1 MTLLLNISDVNM
13 VTVRLENITHVYP
26 GNVEAVKNVS
36 ITFVPTFNGLLGPSG
51 CGKTTLMKII
61 AGLISPT
68 KGRVYFNDTDVTD
81 LSPQARNIAMVFQFP
96 VVYDM
101 SVYDNIA
108 FPLRVR
114 KVSEHEI
121 RKKVQDVADFLNLKD
136 VLGKNALKLDSN
148 SKQRVAIARALVRD
162 PNLFIL
168 DEPFSN
174 VDPENRLVLRAKLKE
189 IQRELKRPMIF
200 VTHDQAEA
208 LTLSEMIAIM
218 KEGRII
224 QYDTPEKI
232 YSDPKDVFVA
242 YFVGIPG
249 MNLLDC
255 SLENGKLK
263 VGEIL
268 LDISSV
274 KNVNVL
280 ELEKY
285 GSEFILGIRAEH
297 IDVCK
302 TSMSKEYIPMK
313 CILVEDLGV
322 LQLLYLQGKGINLK
336 AKVSH
341 DLGITEGDTVYVKL
355 AGEYLKIFKKTGER
369 IL

>member
-1 MTLLLNISDVNM
+1 VTLLPNTRDVNM
-13 VTVRLENITHVYP
+13 VTVRLENITHIYP
-26 GNVEAVKNVS
+26 GNVEAVKDVS
-36 ITFVPTFNGLLGPSG
+36 ITFLPTFNGLLGPSG

-121 RKKVQDVADFLNLKD
+121 RKKVQDVANFLNLKD
-136 VLGKNALKLDSN
+136 VLEKNALKLDSN

-189 IQRELKRPMIF
+189 IQKELKSPMIF

-208 LTLSEMIAIM
+208 LTLSEMIAVM

-249 MNLLDC
+249 MNILDC
-255 SLENGKLK
+255 HLKDGKLK

-274 KNVNVL
+274 KNL
-280 ELEKY
+280 SELKNY

-297 IDVCK
+297 IDVRK
-302 TSMSKEYIPMK
+302 TPMSREYIPMK
-313 CILVEDLGV
+313 CILVEDLGT

-341 DLGITEGDTVYVKL
+341 DLDINEGDTVYVKL
-355 AGEYLKIFKKTGER
+355 AGEYLKVFKKTGER